1 MRMRNRTNPI
11 RLGAAVIAL
20 AVTVALPAP
29 AGAGQGVTVEG
40 RLEVFHADLFEQG
53 RATHEYF
60 LRTAE
65 ERLALRFPDEGPH
78 HLAAFR
84 VRVTGNREG
93 NVVIV
98 PSSRSP
104 HVERIDGGSSGADT
118 AGVAAAAS
126 GARDTLVILIDFLD
140 TTPTPT
146 DPAVMSDEVFTA
158 PTSVASYYNEISF
171 GQTTLQGAVTNWL
184 PINDSSSPC
193 DYDSWGQAARTAA
206 SSAGWILG
214 NYEHIVHYF
223 PKTSACGWSGLGQL
237 GGPYTWINGTWQVSD
252 PEWNELVIGH
262 EIGHNLT
269 LHHSGSLT
277 CQANSV
283 RVALSSNCTN
293 QEYGDLFDVMGDG
306 YDHFNSFHKAH
317 LGWFPAANIA
327 TVTSGQHTLSAMENS
342 CTGCL
347 QVLRI
352 PRGSEYLY
360 VEYRQ
365 PFGFDGYA
373 STDPVANGASLRLA
387 PDYPLNNQRT
397 RLIDAQP
404 STTTFLDAALPQG
417 SGFADGTGIHVE
429 TTAVA
434 PGSLTVL
441 VKTGYTDPSP
451 SFTLGSG
458 HTIQVRVPHTHGP
471 VAVAD
476 AGKNLM
482 SYAWSLS
489 RCSGSC
495 PTLSNKTGTL
505 QGGSA
510 TVPGTTFTPS
520 KRSRYRLK
528 LTVWDTSGKIR
539 TATVEE
545 RAV

>member
-1 MRMRNRTNPI
+1 MTRFPS
-11 RLGAAVIAL
+11 RLSATLTAL
-20 AVTVALPAP
+20 VAILALQSP

-60 LRTAE
+60 LRTAD

-93 NVVIV
+93 NVITV

-104 HVERIDGGSSGADT
+104 HVERAGADSSGADT
-118 AGVAAAAS
+118 GAVAAATS
-126 GARDTLVILIDFLD
+126 GPRDVLVILIDFLD
-140 TTPTPT
+140 TSPTPV
-146 DPAVMSDEVFTA
+146 DPAVMGDEVFTA
-158 PTSVASYYNEISF
+158 PTSVAPYYNEISF
-171 GQTTLQGAVTNWL
+171 GQTTLQGAVTDWL

-193 DYDSWGQAARTAA
+193 DYDGWGQAARTAA

-214 NYEHIVHYF
+214 DYEHIVHYF

-252 PEWNELVIGH
+252 PEWNELVIAH

-277 CQANSV
+277 CQANGV
-283 RVALSSNCTN
+283 RVALSTNCTH

-306 YDHFNSFHKAH
+306 YDHFNSFHKGH
-317 LGWFPAANIA
+317 LGWIPAANVA
-327 TVTSGQHTLSAMENS
+327 TVTSGQHTLAAMETA

-347 QVLRI
+347 QVIRV

-360 VEYRQ
+360 IEYRQ
-365 PFGFDGYA
+365 PVGFDGYA
-373 STDPVANGASLRLA
+373 STDPVVNGASLRLA
-387 PDYPLNNQRT
+387 PGFSPNQRT

-404 STTTFLDAALPQG
+404 TTATVLDAALPLG
-417 SGFADGTGIHVE
+417 NGFADGTGIHVE
-429 TTAVA
+429 TTAVS
-434 PGSLTVL
+434 PGSLTVS
-441 VKTGYTDPSP
+441 VRTGFTDPSP

-458 HTIQVRVPHTHGP
+458 HTIQRGVPHTHSS
-471 VAVAD
+471 VAVSD

-482 SYAWSLS
+482 SYSWSLS
-489 RCSGSC
+489 RCNGTC
-495 PTLSNKTGTL
+495 PALSNKTGTL

-510 TVPGTTFTPS
+510 TIPGPTFTPS
-520 KRSRYRLK
+520 RRTRYRLS
-528 LTVWDTSGKIR
+528 LTVWDTSGKTR